1 MIAENEDQDPGNEPN
16 RRIHTYEEVIAGL
29 QGLNDSDWGTLKN
42 ISDFLA
48 GTAGMDPDDLRNEAF
63 VRMLETRTCLVGV
76 DIMGFAIGTMKSI
89 ASTAYRKAKKE
100 TADGTTWVPI
110 AANDGGVDPADD
122 AVSPEDEA
130 LSRIFHGECLARVDA
145 TIADDEELQLLVMG
159 LCDGLIGRKLE
170 EFLGTD
176 TKGLAAARKRLAKRL
191 QKAFP
196 AGPPVRSKD

>member
-1 MIAENEDQDPGNEPN
+1 VIAENEVQEPDNEPDK
-16 RRIHTYEEVIAGL
+16 RIYTYDEVVAGL
-29 QGLNDSDWGTLKN
+29 QGLSDPDWCTLKN
-42 ISDFLA
+42 VSDFLA
-48 GTAGMDPDDLRNEAF
+48 GTADMDPDELRNEAF
-63 VRMLETRTCLVGV
+63 VRILETRTCSVGV

-100 TADGTTWVPI
+100 TANGTTSVPI

-130 LSRIFHGECLARVDA
+130 LSRIFLGECLARVDA

-159 LCDGLIGRKLE
+159 LCDGLIGKKLE
-170 EFLGTD
+170 ELLSTD
-176 TKGLAAARKRLAKRL
+176 IKGLAAARKRLAKRL

-196 AGPPVRSKD
+196 EGSPVRSKD